1 MYVIMPSR
9 AITINEE
16 AYERLNRLKSSEK
29 ESFSDVI
36 LRCCPEKKKKKLSEV
51 IGEIG
56 LNPDLADAIE
66 KASWE
71 MRKV

>member
-1 MYVIMPSR
+1 MPFR
-9 AITINEE
+9 TISISEE
-16 AYERLNRLKSSEK
+16 AYERLNHLKSSEK

-36 LRCCPEKKKKKLSEV
+36 LRCCPEKKKRKKLSEV

-56 LNPDLADAIE
+56 PNPELADAIE
-66 KASWE
+66 KASRE